1 MAHGIVCMAVANLA
15 IKSDYDAMN
24 EGNISPMQEFA
35 LDFYP
40 HPFAHSKKQQ
50 KGII

>member
-1 MAHGIVCMAVANLA
+1 
-15 IKSDYDAMN
+15 MN